1 MPAFLK
7 LPIMILTPVTI
18 GVIAQLLFKQGMMQ
32 MGEINMMSKGIFL
45 QYFKI
50 FTNPWVFFGLCMY
63 FLSTVFW
70 LYLISKVPLS
80 FAYPMLSLGYVFVA
94 LASWL
99 MYKEPISLVNWAGIF
114 VIMLGVV
121 LISQGKT

>member
-1 MPAFLK
+1 MPAFLR

-18 GVIAQLLFKQGMMQ
+18 GVIAQIFFKQGMVQ
-32 MGEINMMSKGIFL
+32 MGEFEMMSKGVFL
-45 QYFKI
+45 HYFKI
-50 FTNPWVFFGLCMY
+50 FTNPWVFVGLCMY

-99 MYKEPISLVNWAGIF
+99 IYKEPISVINWTGIF
-114 VIMLGVV
+114 IIIVGVA
-121 LISQGKT
+121 LISHGKA

>member
-1 MPAFLK
+1 MFALLR

-50 FTNPWVFFGLCMY
+50 FTNPWVFLGLCMY

-99 MYKEPISLVNWAGIF
+99 IYKEPLSFINWAGIV
-114 VIMLGVV
+114 VIMVGVI
-121 LISQGKT
+121 LISQGKA